1 MSNRPIR
8 VRLARLFQR
17 THPSDATRVESAVGP
32 RPCREHDDTTAQAI
46 ETEAQRYLKTT
57 DAAKYLEL
65 SPRTLEGMRVR
76 GDGPPVLQ
84 TRPRERGARGVG
96 QQLSFQLQ
104 VRIRPL
110 TRCSARR
117 VHDGGKRVALYAD
130 HAIALSATR

>member
-32 RPCREHDDTTAQAI
+32 RPCREHDDTIAQAI

-57 DAAKYLEL
+57 DAAQYLVL

-76 GDGPPVLQ
+76 GDGPPFSKLG
-84 TRPRERGARGVG
+84 RGKGASRISYCGLGGVG
-96 QQLSFQLQ
+96 EQLSFQLH

-117 VHDGGKRVALYAD
+117 VHDGR
-130 HAIALSATR
+130 